1 MLLNIKYKMKKF
13 SFKEIKFYS
22 GDYDQI
28 KYEFDKGGVLVAPA
42 ASALANIDTDKQYYS
57 SLKNS
62 KIAILDSGFFCILLR
77 IFRLKKVKKLS
88 GFLFLK
94 TFLDNFKNQQ
104 KILFIDPSKKSNIL
118 NIKFLK
124 SKKIINFKTYIAPNY
139 NKKFFDLK
147 LLNLINNYKPKY
159 IVINIG
165 GGSQE
170 PLAIYI
176 NKNIKYNVSIMC
188 TGAALAFMTGEQA
201 PINKFIDKIYL
212 GWLTRIIWNPK
223 LYLGRILKSFK
234 IIKFFF

>member
-1 MLLNIKYKMKKF
+1 MKKF

-22 GDYDQI
+22 GDYHQI

-77 IFRLKKVKKLS
+77 IFRFQKVKKLS

-104 KILFIDPSKKSNIL
+104 KILFIDPSRKSNIL

-176 NKNIKYNVSIMC
+176 NKNIKYKVSIMC

-201 PINKFIDKIYL
+201 PINKFIDKVYL

>member
-1 MLLNIKYKMKKF
+1 M
-13 SFKEIKFYS
+13 
-22 GDYDQI
+22 
-28 KYEFDKGGVLVAPA
+28 APA

-77 IFRLKKVKKLS
+77 IFRFQKVKKLS

>member
-1 MLLNIKYKMKKF
+1 MKKF

-77 IFRLKKVKKLS
+77 IFRFQKVKKLS

-176 NKNIKYNVSIMC
+176 NKNIKYKVSIMC

>member
-1 MLLNIKYKMKKF
+1 MKKF

-28 KYEFDKGGVLVAPA
+28 KNEFDKGGVLVAPA

-57 SLKNS
+57 SLKKS

-77 IFRLKKVKKLS
+77 IFRFQKVKKLS

-104 KILFIDPSKKSNIL
+104 KILFIDPSRKSNIL

-147 LLNLINNYKPKY
+147 LLKLINNYKPKY

-176 NKNIKYNVSIMC
+176 NKNIKYKASIMC

>member
-1 MLLNIKYKMKKF
+1 MKKF

-42 ASALANIDTDKQYYS
+42 ASALANIDTDKQYYT

-77 IFRLKKVKKLS
+77 IFKFKKVKKLS

-139 NKKFFDLK
+139 NKRFFDLK

-176 NKNIKYNVSIMC
+176 NKNIKYKVSIMC

>member
-1 MLLNIKYKMKKF
+1 MKKF

-77 IFRLKKVKKLS
+77 IFRFQKVKKLS

-104 KILFIDPSKKSNIL
+104 KILFIDPSRKSNIL

-124 SKKIINFKTYIAPNY
+124 SKNIINFKTYIAPNY
-139 NKKFFDLK
+139 DKKFFDLK

>member
-1 MLLNIKYKMKKF
+1 MKKF
-13 SFKEIKFYS
+13 SFKDIKFYS

-28 KYEFDKGGVLVAPA
+28 KNEFDKGGVLVAPA

-77 IFRLKKVKKLS
+77 IFRFQRVKKLS

-94 TFLDNFKNQQ
+94 TFLDNFQNQQ

-124 SKKIINFKTYIAPNY
+124 TKKIINFKTYIAPNY

-147 LLNLINNYKPKY
+147 LLKLINNYKPKY
-159 IVINIG
+159 IIINIG

>member
-1 MLLNIKYKMKKF
+1 MKKF

-77 IFRLKKVKKLS
+77 IFRFQKVKKLS

-94 TFLDNFKNQQ
+94 TFLENFKNQQ
-104 KILFIDPSKKSNIL
+104 KILFIDPSRKSNIL

-147 LLNLINNYKPKY
+147 LLNLVNNYKPKY

-176 NKNIKYNVSIMC
+176 NKNIKYNASIMC

-201 PINKFIDKIYL
+201 PINKFVDKLYL
-212 GWLTRIIWNPK
+212 GWLTRIIWNPR
-223 LYLGRILKSFK
+223 LYLVRILKSFK

>member
-1 MLLNIKYKMKKF
+1 MKKF

-77 IFRLKKVKKLS
+77 IFRFQKVKKLS

-104 KILFIDPSKKSNIL
+104 KILFIDPSRKSNIL

-147 LLNLINNYKPKY
+147 LLNLIKKYKPKY
-159 IVINIG
+159 IIINIG

-176 NKNIKYNVSIMC
+176 NKNIKYNASIMC

-201 PINKFIDKIYL
+201 PINKFIDRIYL

>member
-1 MLLNIKYKMKKF
+1 MKKF

-22 GDYDQI
+22 GNYDQI

-57 SLKNS
+57 SLKKS

-77 IFRLKKVKKLS
+77 VFRFQKVKKLS

-104 KILFIDPSKKSNIL
+104 KILFIDPSRKSNIL

>member
-1 MLLNIKYKMKKF
+1 MKKF

-77 IFRLKKVKKLS
+77 IFRFQKVKKLS

-176 NKNIKYNVSIMC
+176 NKNIKYKASIMC

>member
-1 MLLNIKYKMKKF
+1 MKKF

-77 IFRLKKVKKLS
+77 IFRFQKVKKLS

-94 TFLDNFKNQQ
+94 TFLDNFKNQK
-104 KILFIDPSKKSNIL
+104 KILFIDPSRKSNIL

-139 NKKFFDLK
+139 NKKFIDLK
-147 LLNLINNYKPKY
+147 LLKLINNYKPKY

-176 NKNIKYNVSIMC
+176 NKNIKYNASIMC

-201 PINKFIDKIYL
+201 PINKFVDKLYL

>member
-1 MLLNIKYKMKKF
+1 MKKF

-22 GDYDQI
+22 GNYDQI

-77 IFRLKKVKKLS
+77 IFRFQKVKKLS

-201 PINKFIDKIYL
+201 PINKFIDKVYL

>member
-1 MLLNIKYKMKKF
+1 MKKF

-22 GDYDQI
+22 GNYDQI

-57 SLKNS
+57 SLKNA

-77 IFRLKKVKKLS
+77 IFRFQKVKKLS

-176 NKNIKYNVSIMC
+176 NKNIKYNASIMC

-201 PINKFIDKIYL
+201 PINKFIDKVYL

>member
-1 MLLNIKYKMKKF
+1 MKKF

-28 KYEFDKGGVLVAPA
+28 KNEFDKGGVLVAPA
-42 ASALANIDTDKQYYS
+42 ASALANIDTDIQYYS

-77 IFRLKKVKKLS
+77 IFRFQKVKKLS

-147 LLNLINNYKPKY
+147 LLKLINNYKPKY
-159 IVINIG
+159 IIINIG

>member
-1 MLLNIKYKMKKF
+1 MKKF

-77 IFRLKKVKKLS
+77 IFRFQKVKKLS

-176 NKNIKYNVSIMC
+176 NKNIKYKVSIMC

-201 PINKFIDKIYL
+201 PINKFIDKVYL

>member
-1 MLLNIKYKMKKF
+1 MKKF

-77 IFRLKKVKKLS
+77 IFRFQKVKKLS

>member
-1 MLLNIKYKMKKF
+1 MKKF

-77 IFRLKKVKKLS
+77 IFRFQKVKKLS

-104 KILFIDPSKKSNIL
+104 KILFIDPSRKSNIL

-139 NKKFFDLK
+139 NKKFIDLK
-147 LLNLINNYKPKY
+147 LLKLINNYKPKY

-176 NKNIKYNVSIMC
+176 DKNIKYNASIMC

-201 PINKFIDKIYL
+201 PINKFIDKVYL
-212 GWLTRIIWNPK
+212 GWLTRIVWNPK

>member
-1 MLLNIKYKMKKF
+1 MKKF

-77 IFRLKKVKKLS
+77 IFRFQKVKKLS

-104 KILFIDPSKKSNIL
+104 KILFIDPSRKSNIL
-118 NIKFLK
+118 NVKFLK

-147 LLNLINNYKPKY
+147 LLNLVNNYKPKY

>member
-1 MLLNIKYKMKKF
+1 MKKF

-77 IFRLKKVKKLS
+77 IFRFQKVKKLS

-139 NKKFFDLK
+139 KKKFFDLK
-147 LLNLINNYKPKY
+147 LLNLVNNYKPKY

-176 NKNIKYNVSIMC
+176 NKNIKYKASIMC

-212 GWLTRIIWNPK
+212 GWLTRILWNPK

>member
-1 MLLNIKYKMKKF
+1 MKKF

-57 SLKNS
+57 SLKKS

-77 IFRLKKVKKLS
+77 IFRFQKVKKLS

>member
-1 MLLNIKYKMKKF
+1 MKKF
-13 SFKEIKFYS
+13 SFKDIKFYS

-28 KYEFDKGGVLVAPA
+28 KNEFDKGGVLVAPA
-42 ASALANIDTDKQYYS
+42 ASALANIDTDNQYYS
-57 SLKNS
+57 SLKKS

-77 IFRLKKVKKLS
+77 IFRFQKVKKLS

-104 KILFIDPSKKSNIL
+104 KILFIDPSRKSNIL

-124 SKKIINFKTYIAPNY
+124 SKNIINFKTYIAPNY
-139 NKKFFDLK
+139 DKKFFDLK

-176 NKNIKYNVSIMC
+176 NKNIKYNASIMC

-201 PINKFIDKIYL
+201 PINKFIDKVYL

>member
-1 MLLNIKYKMKKF
+1 MKKF

-77 IFRLKKVKKLS
+77 IFRLQKVKKLS

-94 TFLDNFKNQQ
+94 NFLDNFNNQE

-147 LLNLINNYKPKY
+147 LLNLINSYKPKY
-159 IVINIG
+159 IIINIG

>member
-1 MLLNIKYKMKKF
+1 MKKF

-22 GDYDQI
+22 GNYDQI

-42 ASALANIDTDKQYYS
+42 ASALANIDIDKQYYS
-57 SLKNS
+57 SLKKS

-77 IFRLKKVKKLS
+77 VFRFQKVKKLS

-104 KILFIDPSKKSNIL
+104 KILFIDPSRKSNIL
-118 NIKFLK
+118 NTKFLK

-139 NKKFFDLK
+139 KKKFFDLK
-147 LLNLINNYKPKY
+147 LLNLVNNYKPKY

-176 NKNIKYNVSIMC
+176 NKNIKYNASIMC